1 MNPQALPFEA
11 SKSYRSPQMKLR
23 RVVYRLPTIGKT
35 TLQDHKKAL
44 LEHSR
49 RAIKSFQAV
58 WVNMMEQERA
68 RVGFRPT
75 QCSIQLYKELTTAIH
90 HKICLLSTYAFHT
103 VHLIVF

>member
-49 RAIKSFQAV
+49 RYREPLKALRLF
-58 WVNMMEQERA
+58 
-68 RVGFRPT
+68 G
-75 QCSIQLYKELTTAIH
+75 
-90 HKICLLSTYAFHT
+90 
-103 VHLIVF
+103 